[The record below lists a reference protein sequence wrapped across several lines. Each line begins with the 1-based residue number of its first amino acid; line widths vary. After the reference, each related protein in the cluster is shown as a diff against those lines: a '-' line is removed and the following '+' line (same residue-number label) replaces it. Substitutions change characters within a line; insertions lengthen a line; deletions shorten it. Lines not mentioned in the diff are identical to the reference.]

1 MLTKL
6 IKNKNLFKF
15 LFKIVDKFN
24 QDLKKETPKMKKFF
38 LITALLLI
46 GTTTIWAQKYTTIT
60 RFENHNIRGL
70 IVDGVF
76 DVRISQGKQTKV
88 SVEILDEMA
97 DKLYFDY
104 TDDDYVRVTYKNDV
118 TKHFTSN
125 RKKPMLTVVV
135 SELNS
140 LRIGGA
146 CSLIAKGEFTAS
158 SKFRME
164 VTGAAFASFINI
176 KCPEALIELL
186 GASNAEDIK
195 IVSSGTITISGNDA
209 AKGKLNIKCKTLNA
223 NTSGASRVSVIG
235 NCSAA
240 RTESSGTSILDLL
253 NLNCPEFRS
262 SATGMSRTTANVS
275 GTANIT
281 VSSMASFRYMGTGR
295 IIGSG
300 AKPL

>member
-1 MLTKL
+1 
-6 IKNKNLFKF
+6 
-15 LFKIVDKFN
+15 
-24 QDLKKETPKMKKFF
+24 MKKFF
-38 LITALLLI
+38 LMTVLLLI

-60 RFENHNIRGL
+60 RFENRTIRGL
-70 IVDGVF
+70 IVDGAM
-76 DVRISQGKQTKV
+76 DVRLSQGGHTKV

-97 DKLYFDY
+97 DKVNFDY

-118 TKHFTSN
+118 SKHFTPN

-140 LRIGGA
+140 LRVGGA
-146 CSLIAKGEFTAS
+146 CSLIAKGEFTAT

-164 VTGAAFASFINI
+164 VTGAAFASFINV
-176 KCPEALIELL
+176 KCPEALIEIL
-186 GASNAEDIK
+186 GASQADDIK
-195 IVSSGTITISGNDA
+195 ITSPGVVTISSNDA
-209 AKGKLNIKCKTLNA
+209 SKGSLNVKSKTLNA
-223 NTSGASRVSVIG
+223 NASGTSKISILGS
-235 NCSAA
+235 CSSA

-275 GTANIT
+275 GTADIT
-281 VSSMASFRYMGTGR
+281 VSSMASFRYMGTGK

-300 AKPL
+300 ARPL